1 MGAHFAKVRVV
12 VPSSLAVACAIA
24 VTVNRPSSPSREEGD
39 DNATC
44 AALNEGA
51 KTSNRLADDQGV
63 HLSRTLI
70 RVDCFRIGN
79 EPTDVVL
86 EQDAVP
92 AKQFAGV
99 ADRLAALDRTERLCE
114 GFCQL
119 PIRANSIEQE
129 QRRLIARTMPYR
141 DLERLPADQ
150 DLPYLDAAWLHG
162 CRNWS
167 SGTG

>member
-92 AKQFAGV
+92 AQQFAGV

-114 GFCQL
+114 RGVLVLHRPLVLQL
-119 PIRANSIEQE
+119 RQAQHHRLRGGDIAKHPYQQVLDKLESSDRLAELVTL
-129 QRRLIARTMPYR
+129 RRVA
-141 DLERLPADQ
+141 Q
-150 DLPYLDAAWLHG
+150 
-162 CRNWS
+162 
-167 SGTG
+167 